1 MYLTLDRGGYDP
13 FGVVRNLQREMN
25 RAFNGHDGRGEG
37 FPAVNIWSNHDNVV
51 VTAELPGMD
60 PKAID
65 VSVVQGHLT
74 ISGERTINPP
84 EGDMQSHRQERG
96 QGSFTRAFR
105 LPFDVDSSK
114 VSARYQDGVLTI
126 SLPRLEE
133 SKPKKITV
141 NVK

>member
-1 MYLTLDRGGYDP
+1 MYRTLETGGYDP
-13 FGVVRNLQREMN
+13 FGLVRNLQREMN
-25 RAFNGHDGRGEG
+25 RVFNGYDGRGGG
-37 FPAVNIWSNHDNVV
+37 FPAVNIWSNHENVV

-60 PKAID
+60 PEAID
-65 VSVVQGHLT
+65 VSVAQGQLT
-74 ISGERTINPP
+74 ISGERIISPP

-96 QGSFTRAFR
+96 QGSFARAFR
-105 LPFDVDSSK
+105 LPFDVDSTK
-114 VSARYQDGVLTI
+114 VSARYQDGVLSI